1 MTNIKGEN
9 HLGKTGRL
17 KILNNLLKTKSK
29 KDKMNI
35 SLKQ

>member
-17 KILNNLLKTKSK
+17 KILNNLLKNKVQK
-29 KDKMNI
+29 R
-35 SLKQ
+35 